1 MKKRLAT
8 FLLTGILLTGCHKAI
23 VTQISSS
30 QNVVSAVKSAIEKE
44 FEDIAVQAN
53 QGDAEAQYSLAV
65 MYDEGEGT
73 REDNAKAIEWYT
85 KSANQGYDLAQYNL
99 AIMYDE
105 GEGVDQDRSTAI
117 EWFTKAANQGYA
129 NMLKLNLNLVEL
141 TTITMAKVQT
151 RITIDISSGVQKLS
165 IKGLVR

>member
-99 AIMYDE
+99 AIMYDD
-105 GEGVDQDRSTAI
+105 GEGVDQDRSKAI

-129 NMLKLNLNLVEL
+129 KAQLEL
-141 TTITMAKVQT
+141 SRTYYNYDGKGT
-151 RITIDISSGVQKLS
+151 REDYDKHIDWRTKAVNQGM
-165 IKGLVR
+165 VR